1 MVWGLGKSLDLATIP
16 RNGQPCRPRLQNCRP
31 TPWHDR
37 LTMQWDSLR
46 FVLAAHSAGSLAG
59 AARQLGV
66 DAVTVARRIRALEK
80 QLGVRLFDRTREGF
94 VATPAG
100 LEIVRQAE
108 RIEQE
113 VGALERRIWQR
124 DKEVEGVVRITA
136 SDTTGALVIA
146 PLLPLLAER
155 HPGLQVELN
164 VDNRVLNLSKR
175 DADIAVRPTNR
186 PPDNLVGHRLAS
198 IVYAPYA
205 ASRLVG
211 KGKAGNAALADLPW
225 VGLDGSFQ
233 GSQYDYYQRWLREK
247 TGGGRV
253 FLRFNSTLAMAYAI
267 HAGVGLGLLSCMTAT
282 RLGGLVRIGP
292 LVDELTTELWILSHP
307 ELREVAR
314 VAAVYAFLR
323 DEIRKLRPVF
333 LGEEGAL

>member
-1 MVWGLGKSLDLATIP
+1 
-16 RNGQPCRPRLQNCRP
+16 
-31 TPWHDR
+31 
-37 LTMQWDSLR
+37 MQWDSLR

-124 DKEVEGVVRITA
+124 DKDVEGVVRVTA
-136 SDTTGALVIA
+136 TDTTAALVIA
-146 PLLPLLAER
+146 PLLPQLAAR

-164 VDNRVLNLSKR
+164 ADNRVLNLSKR
-175 DADIAVRPTNR
+175 DADIAVRPTSR
-186 PPDNLVGHRLAS
+186 PPDNLVGHRLVS
-198 IVYAPYA
+198 IAYAPYA
-205 ASRLVG
+205 AERLLRGG
-211 KGKAGNAALADLPW
+211 KGRAADLAGMPW
-225 VGLDGSFQ
+225 IALDGSFRG
-233 GSQYDYYQRWLREK
+233 GSYEFYQRWLQEQS
-247 TGGGRV
+247 GGNRV
-253 FLRFNSTLAMAYAI
+253 FLRLNSTLAMAYAI
-267 HAGVGLGLLSCMTAT
+267 HAGVGLGVLSCVTAA

-292 LVDELTTELWILSHP
+292 LIDELTTELWILSHP

-323 DEIRKLRPVF
+323 DEIRKLRSVF
-333 LGEEGAL
+333 QGEEGTP